1 MVQEMLRNR
10 RTYEVLMLTML
21 MRMMLK
27 IPCASVDAATRTAT
41 CCVQVIH
48 KPHGEDYQSLPP
60 DISPANMSRARACYA
75 FASHVR
81 EPPYTGS

>member
-27 IPCASVDAATRTAT
+27 KPCASVEAASRTAT
-41 CCVQVIH
+41 CCVQVLH
-48 KPHGEDYQSLPP
+48 RLYGEDNQSLPP
-60 DISPANMSRARACYA
+60 DISTANMSRVCLLCIRIAR
-75 FASHVR
+75 
-81 EPPYTGS
+81 P